1 MCYGRREKQDVGYQ
15 TITASQPI
23 VYSLKYSILFLT
35 SSYEFE
41 GFVPKI
47 RHLISDTL
55 PNNDWRRKSQLRC
68 VCKIT
73 TFWRRKRMKTTKQSK
88 SCVYATFYPPP
99 STFHPPPSTL
109 HLPPST
115 FYLPPSTFHPLP
127 STFYSLAGILIV
139 IVVPAPIW
147 LFNPSSQPCSSHMLF
162 T

>member
-47 RHLISDTL
+47 RHRISDTL
-55 PNNDWRRKSQLRC
+55 LNNDWTRKSQLRC

-88 SCVYATFYPPP
+88 SCVYATLYLL
-99 STFHPPPSTL
+99 PSTL
-109 HLPPST
+109 YLLPSTLYLPPST
-115 FYLPPSTFHPLP
+115 FYLPPSTFYLP
-127 STFYSLAGILIV
+127 PFILS
-139 IVVPAPIW
+139 PA
-147 LFNPSSQPCSSHMLF
+147 F
-162 T
+162 